1 MKLGRGFS
9 PFDSA
14 TIWIT
19 LLCQFNSGKRCATP
33 RFENKEAQKPKGLQ
47 ALISGSEYE
56 HLNPYTLAMLC
67 RWVHPL
73 PKPLHTCNALQV
85 GPSTTKLP

>member
-9 PFDSA
+9 PFDLA
-14 TIWIT
+14 TIRIT
-19 LLCQFNSGKRCATP
+19 LLCQYNSGKRCVTP

-47 ALISGSEYE
+47 AVISYSEYE
-56 HLNPYTLAMLC
+56 LLNPYKLVMLC

-73 PKPLHTCNALQV
+73 PNFHHHFM
-85 GPSTTKLP
+85 